1 MTHPTPSCALAALR
15 VLDLTRVRAGPTC
28 VRQFA
33 DWGATVIKV
42 EERVADEPGGN
53 PADFSARHDP
63 DFQNLHRN
71 KRSITLDLKSPRGI
85 EILKKLVANADVL
98 VENYRPDVKHRLGI
112 DYESLSAVNPR
123 LIYAS
128 IAGFGQDGPY
138 SQRPGV
144 DQIAQGMS
152 GLMSVTGEP
161 GRGPM
166 RVGISL
172 ADLSSGLFAALGVM
186 TALIERQTS
195 GKGQWV
201 QTSLLQ
207 AQTFLLDYQA
217 ARYLMQGEIPGQ
229 AGNDHPTGVP
239 TGTFKARDGW
249 VNIAPTPPMW
259 KRFCKAVGHEEWI
272 DHPHFASPK
281 LRREHR
287 GELNGLIADLVATED
302 RDTWVERLNAA
313 GVPCGPI
320 LSIDQTFADPQ
331 VKHLGIAQ
339 TVHSPVLGDIT
350 LVGQPVTLSRTPSA
364 LVTSA
369 PEAGEHTAAIL
380 GELGYDAAQIA
391 ALREGGVV

>member
-1 MTHPTPSCALAALR
+1 MTSPQPSRALAAIR

-33 DWGATVIKV
+33 DWGAEVIKI
-42 EERVADEPGGN
+42 EERVSDEPGGN

-71 KRSITLDLKSPRGI
+71 KRSLTLDLKSPEGLA
-85 EILKKLVANADVL
+85 ILRRLVEQADVL

-112 DYESLSAVNPR
+112 DYESMRVINPR
-123 LIYAS
+123 LVYAS

-138 SQRPGV
+138 RDRPGV

-172 ADLSSGLFAALGVM
+172 ADLSSGLFAALGIM

-195 GKGQWV
+195 GEGQWV

-207 AQTFLLDYQA
+207 SQTFLLDYQA
-217 ARYLMQGEIPGQ
+217 ARYLMQGEVPGQ
-229 AGNDHPTGVP
+229 VGNDHPTGVP
-239 TGTFKARDGW
+239 TGTFRARDGW

-259 KRFCKAVGHEEWI
+259 KRFCKAFGREDWI
-272 DHPHFASPK
+272 DHPHFASPA
-281 LRREHR
+281 LRRTHR
-287 GELNGLIADLVATED
+287 DELNGLIAERVAAED
-302 RDTWVERLNAA
+302 RDVWVERLNAA

-331 VKHLGIAQ
+331 VQHLGLAQ
-339 TVHSPVLGDIT
+339 SVHSAALGDIT
-350 LVGQPVTLSRTPSA
+350 LLGQPVTLSRTPSA
-364 LVTSA
+364 LVSSA
-369 PEAGEHTAAIL
+369 PEAGEHSQAIL
-380 GELGYDAAQIA
+380 EELGYDAASITR
-391 ALREGGVV
+391 LREQGVI